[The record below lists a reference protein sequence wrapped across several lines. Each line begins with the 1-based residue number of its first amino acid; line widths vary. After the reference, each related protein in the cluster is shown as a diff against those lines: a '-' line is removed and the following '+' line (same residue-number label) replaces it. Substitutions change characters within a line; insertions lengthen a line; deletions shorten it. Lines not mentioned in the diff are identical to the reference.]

1 MYLYL
6 DFLYNIMKKEMWV
19 AVWTLIS
26 IIIGALTAYIIAAG
40 QVLSAIFNFG
50 NYFYFSLGFLIVLSA
65 IIFFN
70 LNIFQRAESILNPLK
85 LIIITLLIIFL
96 FPYVNFSNLLEFN
109 FKNLLI
115 PYGVIIF
122 AFTGFSAIPEMAYE
136 LKNKINLRKAI
147 IYAMLITFVIYSLFC
162 LVMIGIS
169 GKDIT
174 QVATLSLENL
184 GNFSLFGNLF
194 SLLALSTAFIG
205 LGFSLKNSLI
215 LDYKLKNLFSWIFV
229 IGIPAILFFLNL
241 GNFILFLELSGA
253 ISIGV
258 ILISIL
264 IMHSKAKSI
273 GKRKPE
279 FQFKDNL
286 FVKVLLFILV
296 IIGIIYTL
304 SG

>member
-1 MYLYL
+1 MVSHGRQYLHL
-6 DFLYNIMKKEMWV
+6 FCAHPSHIHIIL
-19 AVWTLIS
+19 S
-26 IIIGALTAYIIAAG
+26 IIIGAGVIGLPYVIQKAGFLTGLLVIILVVLIMTLINFYLAEIVLRTKNKHQIPGLGGIYLGKFGKYFISIFYVLGIYGALTAYIIAAG

-50 NYFYFSLGFLIVLSA
+50 NY
-65 IIFFN
+65 
-70 LNIFQRAESILNPLK
+70 LK

-205 LGFSLKNSLI
+205 LGFSQKI
-215 LDYKLKNLFSWIFV
+215 
-229 IGIPAILFFLNL
+229 A
-241 GNFILFLELSGA
+241 
-253 ISIGV
+253 
-258 ILISIL
+258 
-264 IMHSKAKSI
+264 
-273 GKRKPE
+273 
-279 FQFKDNL
+279 
-286 FVKVLLFILV
+286 
-296 IIGIIYTL
+296 
-304 SG
+304 